1 MYFEV
6 TVDRMYG
13 EPTRESEINCNVNY
27 SYKKKGEYLM
37 RGGSVAM

>member
-13 EPTRESEINCNVNY
+13 EPTGESEINCNVNY
-27 SYKKKGEYLM
+27 SYKKRRGYLM
-37 RGGSVAM
+37 RGDSVAM